1 MTNIVFSFYNSKK
14 NGKKILKMRKIVL
27 KSPICVV
34 LHDIFSNFVSIF
46 NVHEEIEIMLRIPT
60 ITKNLLIINVLAFL
74 ATFALKSVVFSG
86 GLPLDLNDV
95 LGLHFFLASDFRVY
109 QLVTYMFMHANIEH
123 IFFNMFAL
131 WMFGCVVE
139 NVWGSKKFLFYYI
152 SCGVGAGLF
161 QELAQFCSFYL
172 TIHSQDPSISLLALP
187 EVAAQVGSVL
197 NSWTTVGASGAIYAI
212 LLAFGMIFPNERIFI
227 FPLPIPIKAKWFVII
242 YAAVELFSAMATS
255 GDGVAHI
262 AHLGGMVFGFFM
274 IRYWKHHVENG
285 YGRSRGEQF
294 FQNLHS
300 RWEKRKGSGFG
311 KFTTTS
317 TGGSTRSESDW
328 DYNAR
333 KRREQEEIDRI
344 LDKIRKSGYDSLSAE
359 EKTKLFNQSKK

>member
-1 MTNIVFSFYNSKK
+1 
-14 NGKKILKMRKIVL
+14 MRNFML
-27 KSPICVV
+27 KSPQKAV
-34 LHDIFSNFVSIF
+34 LHDIFRNFVSIF
-46 NVHEEIEIMLRIPT
+46 NVHELFAIMLRIPT

-74 ATFALKSVVFSG
+74 AGYALKSVSLSG
-86 GLPLDLNDV
+86 GMPIDLNDV
-95 LGLHFFLASDFRVY
+95 FGLHFFLASDFKVY
-109 QLVTYMFMHANIEH
+109 QLITYMFMHANIEH

-139 NVWGSKKFLFYYI
+139 NVWGPKKFLFYYI

-172 TIHSQDPSISLLALP
+172 TIHSQDPTISLLALP

-255 GDGVAHI
+255 GDGVAHV

-274 IRYWKHHVENG
+274 IRYWKSHTENG

-300 RWEKRKGSGFG
+300 RWERRKGSGSSR
-311 KFTTTS
+311 FTTTS
-317 TGGSTRSESDW
+317 TGSNGYSRPESDW

-333 KRREQEEIDRI
+333 KKQEQEEIDRI
-344 LDKIRKSGYDSLSAE
+344 LDKIRKSGYDSLTAD
-359 EKTKLFNQSKK
+359 EKKKLFNQTK